1 MLTVVEQYPEAVTI
15 FIEPESLEQLERQ
28 LRGRGT
34 ESEQSIERRLE
45 VARRE
50 MALANRFRHR
60 IINRSVEQAVDEIEQ
75 ILNRLET

>member
-1 MLTVVEQYPEAVTI
+1 MLAVIEQYPEAVTI

-34 ESEQSIERRLE
+34 ESEEAIERRLE

-50 MALANRFRHR
+50 MALADRFEHR
-60 IINRSVEQAVDEIEQ
+60 IINHSVEQAVAEIEQ
-75 ILNRLET
+75 VLKRLET